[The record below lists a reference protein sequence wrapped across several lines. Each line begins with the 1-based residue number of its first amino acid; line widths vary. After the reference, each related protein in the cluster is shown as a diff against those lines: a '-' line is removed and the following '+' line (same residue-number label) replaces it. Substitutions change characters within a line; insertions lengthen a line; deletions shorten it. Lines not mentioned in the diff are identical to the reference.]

1 MWEKFLEEKIY
12 TKDSIQVAVARWKL
26 KNKRIVFT
34 NGCFDLMHLGH
45 INYLM
50 QAIDLGDQLIIG
62 LNSDSSTRKLK
73 GPNRP
78 VNDENSRI
86 RLLASLFFV
95 SGVVMFDEDTPYE
108 LIKAVQ
114 PDVLVKGGDYKPED
128 IVGADIVTASG
139 GEVKVIEFLSGYSS
153 SLIEKKIIDS
163 NK

>member
-139 GEVKVIEFLSGYSS
+139 GEVKVIEFLPGYSS